1 LWARKWLQRREEGRG
16 ILHMVN
22 NELSTEDAAAY
33 RIFFRMST
41 ALFQNLLDAI
51 KADISLTDTIIFRFP
66 YSSVQ

>member
-1 LWARKWLQRREEGRG
+1 
-16 ILHMVN
+16 MVN